1 MKWGPYDRNA
11 LVRSRS
17 LSNHE
22 RNRLYQEY
30 LGDYGIE
37 DAGVWELAHVLK
49 ATGKARS
56 LTQAENAIR
65 GLLGSNPTRMLGDR
79 RVAV

>member
-1 MKWGPYDRNA
+1 MCIRD
-11 LVRSRS
+11 S
-17 LSNHE
+17 
-22 RNRLYQEY
+22 YQEY